1 MKFLTG
7 YTDFFFSPVTGLSS
21 VLQPLPDLERGYVWM
36 GDEENRPLPTYKLI
50 DLKID
55 VLFLQK
61 QIDAFETMPFV
72 INTPVPSLKKAQVLS
87 ALDDGILKN
96 AKGLIEIAVPN
107 TDYLTPSLKSGNIWL
122 GNDKDIASPQARI
135 ALGNLPELEEG
146 KLWLGDKDKQA
157 QPVLTINLDNL
168 PKLTQ
173 SKIWVGDEN
182 NRPIESDFTPASN
195 EATYIIQIEDASL
208 KNAQV
213 LNDLGAGMAKIV
225 TGGAFALAIPDED
238 YATKETLEK
247 LAQEA
252 QQSAEEAAAS
262 AEEAA
267 GSATEASGAATEATG
282 AAAEAT
288 GAAGEAS
295 LSAGAASISAI
306 AAAASALGASGSASS
321 ASSSASDASD
331 SASKASDS
339 AKAADQS
346 AQDAATSLNK
356 LLTTPLTLTGVIQ
369 GSGLLSA
376 PIPTVFKEN
385 PVLPGKAAMTL
396 PQGTSADRP
405 QQLVP
410 GMLRYNST
418 PP

>member
-7 YTDFFFSPVTGLSS
+7 YTDFFFSPVTGLPS

-61 QIDAFETMPFV
+61 QIDAFENIPFV
-72 INTPVPSLKKAQVLS
+72 LNTPVPSLKKAQVLS
-87 ALDDGILKN
+87 TLDDGLLKN
-96 AKGLIEIAVPN
+96 AKGLIEIAIVN
-107 TDYLTPSLKSGNIWL
+107 TDYLTPSLKSGNLWL
-122 GNDKDIASPQARI
+122 GNDEDMASPQPRI
-135 ALGNLPELEEG
+135 ALSNLPELEEG

-213 LNDLGAGMAKIV
+213 LNDLGMGMAKIV

-306 AAAASALGASGSASS
+306 AAAASALAAGGSAGS

-331 SASKASDS
+331 SASKASTS
-339 AKAADQS
+339 EKAADQS
-346 AQDAATSLNK
+346 AQDAATSLNT
-356 LLTTPLTLTGVIQ
+356 LLNTGITLEGAIK
-369 GSGLLSA
+369 GSGNLRH
-376 PIPTVFKEN
+376 PIMTQFEDN
-385 PVLPGKAAMTL
+385 PVLPGKESVTL
-396 PQGTSADRP
+396 PGGNISDRP
-405 QQLVP
+405 AVP
-410 GMLRYNST
+410 IVGMLRYT
-418 PP
+418 TGR

>member
-21 VLQPLPDLERGYVWM
+21 VLQPLPDLWRGYVWM
-36 GDEENRPLPTYKLI
+36 GDEEKRPFPTYKLI

-61 QIDAFETMPFV
+61 QIDAFENMPFV
-72 INTPVPSLKKAQVLS
+72 LNTPVPSLKKAQSLS
-87 ALDDGILKN
+87 TLDDGLLKN
-96 AKGLIEIAVPN
+96 AKGLIDIAVPN
-107 TDYLTPSLKSGNIWL
+107 IDYLTPF
-122 GNDKDIASPQARI
+122 
-135 ALGNLPELEEG
+135 
-146 KLWLGDKDKQA
+146 
-157 QPVLTINLDNL
+157 
-168 PKLTQ
+168 LTQ
-173 SKIWVGDEN
+173 SKIWVGDAN
-182 NRPIESDFTPASN
+182 NRAVESDFTPASN
-195 EATYIIQIEDASL
+195 DATYILQTEDAAL

-213 LNDLGAGMAKIV
+213 LNDLGTGMAKIV
-225 TGGAFALAIPDED
+225 TGGAFAIAIPDED

-267 GSATEASGAATEATG
+267 GSATESSGAATEATG

-356 LLTTPLTLTGVIQ
+356 LLTTPLTLTGAIQ

-385 PVLPGKAAMTL
+385 PVLPGKASMTL
-396 PQGTSADRP
+396 PQGSSADRP
-405 QQLVP
+405 QQLVA

>member
-1 MKFLTG
+1 M
-7 YTDFFFSPVTGLSS
+7 
-21 VLQPLPDLERGYVWM
+21 
-36 GDEENRPLPTYKLI
+36 
-50 DLKID
+50 
-55 VLFLQK
+55 QK
-61 QIDAFETMPFV
+61 QIDAFENMPFV
-72 INTPVPSLKKAQVLS
+72 LNTPVPSLKKAQALS
-87 ALDDGILKN
+87 TLDDGLLKN
-96 AKGLIEIAVPN
+96 AKGLIDIAVPN
-107 TDYLTPSLKSGNIWL
+107 TDYLTPF
-122 GNDKDIASPQARI
+122 
-135 ALGNLPELEEG
+135 
-146 KLWLGDKDKQA
+146 
-157 QPVLTINLDNL
+157 
-168 PKLTQ
+168 LTQ
-173 SKIWVGDEN
+173 NKIWVGDAN
-182 NRPIESDFTPASN
+182 NRPVESDFTPASN
-195 EATYIIQIEDASL
+195 DATYILQTKDVAL

-213 LNDLGAGMAKIV
+213 LNDLGTGMAKIV

-267 GSATEASGAATEATG
+267 GSATEATG

-306 AAAASALGASGSASS
+306 AAAASALGASGSAGSASSS
-321 ASSSASDASD
+321 ASDAKSSASDASD
-331 SASKASDS
+331 SAKS
-339 AKAADQS
+339 AGKS
-346 AQDAATSLNK
+346 AQDAATSLHT
-356 LLTTPLTLTGVIQ
+356 LLTTPVNLIGDVQ
-369 GSGLLSA
+369 GSGLLTA

-385 PVLPGKAAMTL
+385 PVLPGKASMTL

-405 QQLVP
+405 QQLVA